1 MRLEFDHQTRDIEV
15 FNNELTLLLSHFK
28 LLDDKLLK
36 REFLEK
42 MTYVIELLNKNQA
55 LKNAQTH
62 ARVKITN

>member
-1 MRLEFDHQTRDIEV
+1 MHLEFDHQTRDIEV

-62 ARVKITN
+62 ARVRITN